1 MRRPIVAIALF
12 AASTAL
18 VAQQG
23 SSSVPYSG
31 VSNPPPDDTI
41 ITDAVPAQ
49 PSETIAKPPAGQPM
63 QPQAAQTQPMPQQ
76 PLAAPTAQP
85 ANPYVTGSDNGIV
98 QVAPPAMQNG
108 QPTLQ
113 TRGPA
118 FDPDGDIVHPDPL
131 PPGVMTA
138 GTQIRV
144 RLMDELSSGLTEKGQ
159 PFRSRVSADVE
170 QGGQVLIP
178 AGAEIDGFVAEVSP
192 GHFGGQGSLLLHP
205 DRVILPDGSSYQ
217 LHAVVRGTP
226 MSKTHV
232 DREGTIVANDNLK
245 RDGIIYGGAVGTG
258 VVAGAFI
265 GGPVGALAGGLV
277 GAGVASVHMLVS
289 HPQAKINQND
299 VLVLTLSDNMKLD
312 AAARTGE

>member
-1 MRRPIVAIALF
+1 MRRPIVAFALF
-12 AASTAL
+12 AATTAL

-23 SSSVPYSG
+23 NSSAPYSG
-31 VSNPPPDDTI
+31 VSNPPPDETI
-41 ITDAVPAQ
+41 ITDAVPAPQ
-49 PSETIAKPPAGQPM
+49 SDAIAKPPAGQPM
-63 QPQAAQTQPMPQQ
+63 QPQQAAPLQPMPQQ
-76 PLAAPTAQP
+76 PLAAPTAP
-85 ANPYVTGSDNGIV
+85 ANPYVAGTDNGIV

-144 RLMDELSSGLTEKGQ
+144 RLMDDLSSGLTQKGQ

-178 AGAEIDGFVAEVSP
+178 AGAEIDGYVAEVSQ
-192 GHFGGQGSLLLHP
+192 GHFGGQGTLLLHP

-217 LHAVVRGTP
+217 LRAVVRGTP

-258 VVAGAFI
+258 VLAGAYI

-277 GAGVASVHMLVS
+277 GAGVATVHLLVS

-312 AAARTGE
+312 ATARTGE

>member
-1 MRRPIVAIALF
+1 MRRPIVVFALF

-18 VAQQG
+18 IAQQG
-23 SSSVPYSG
+23 SSSVPYAG

-41 ITDAVPAQ
+41 LTDAGTPP
-49 PSETIAKPPAGQPM
+49 PSEPIAKPPAGQPM
-63 QPQAAQTQPMPQQ
+63 Q
-76 PLAAPTAQP
+76 AQP
-85 ANPYVTGSDNGIV
+85 AVPVQPQQSMAAQAVQPGNQYVTGTDSGLV

-113 TRGPA
+113 TRGAA
-118 FDPDGDIVHPDPL
+118 FDPDGDIVHPEPL

-144 RLMDELSSGLTEKGQ
+144 RLMDELSSGLTQKGQ

-170 QGGQVLIP
+170 QGGQILIP

-192 GHFGGQGSLLLHP
+192 GHFGGQGMLLLHP
-205 DRVILPDGSSYQ
+205 DHVILPDGSSYQ

-226 MSKTHV
+226 MSRTHV
-232 DREGTIVANDNLK
+232 DREGTIIANDNLK
-245 RDGIIYGGAVGTG
+245 RDGIIYGGSVGTG
-258 VVAGAFI
+258 AVAGAFI

-277 GAGVASVHMLVS
+277 GAGVATVHLLVS
-289 HPQAKINQND
+289 HPQARVNEGD
-299 VLVLTLSDNMKLD
+299 VLVLTLSDNMKLE
-312 AAARTGE
+312 ASARSGE